1 MKIQDVGK
9 KGVRNEILLSIWN
22 MSEISEI
29 IKSKTAII
37 FGELNWKVSWVRV
50 ILHLTLNPGMLL
62 NVLACYTIQ
71 AYYNAKN

>member
-1 MKIQDVGK
+1 
-9 KGVRNEILLSIWN
+9 